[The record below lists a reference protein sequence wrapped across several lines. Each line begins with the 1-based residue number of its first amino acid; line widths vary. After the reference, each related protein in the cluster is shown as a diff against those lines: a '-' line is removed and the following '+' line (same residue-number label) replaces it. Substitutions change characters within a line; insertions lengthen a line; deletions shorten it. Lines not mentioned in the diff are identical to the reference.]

1 MRIIKEKKEVHKDL
15 FIRHIKTEEKINE
28 KEFIINLIM
37 RYALAFLFSL
47 GSFWIFYVV
56 FTPLTFY
63 PSALILKIL
72 YNATIEAPFILLGK
86 YTVFIDKACV
96 AGSAYFLMFLINM
109 ATHGIS
115 WPKRIKIVL
124 LNFGSLLILNILRIG
139 FLAILLLTL
148 PGLYDVTHF
157 IFWHVISTVFVIAI
171 WLFTSKAYKIYKI
184 PFFSVW
190 MIIKN
195 MIKKKK

>member
-1 MRIIKEKKEVHKDL
+1 MKKKKEMHEGLLVKS
-15 FIRHIKTEEKINE
+15 IKTEEKINE
-28 KEFIINLIM
+28 KTFIINLIT
-37 RYALAFLFSL
+37 RYALAFIFSL
-47 GSFWIFYVV
+47 WSFWIFYFI

-72 YNATIEAPFILLGK
+72 YNAVIESPFILMGK
-86 YTVFIDKACV
+86 YTILIDKACV
-96 AGSAYFLMFLINM
+96 AGSAYFLLFLMNM

-115 WPKRIKIVL
+115 WPKRIKILL

-157 IFWHVISTVFVIAI
+157 IFWHFVSTVFVIAI
-171 WLFTSKAYKIYKI
+171 WLFTLKVYKIDKI
-184 PFFSVW
+184 PFFSDW
-190 MIIKN
+190 MIVKN